1 MANKLEIGPADAGAQ
16 LARFLERRLSLPR
29 GLVRKWL
36 RTGQVRVNGKRSQ
49 PERPL
54 LAGDVVR
61 LPPWAEGGGEALC
74 PCTVEPDALGPDVGL
89 VYQDEGLLVLNKPYG
104 LPVHGGTRHRDSL
117 SARLKAACGAGFYP
131 PAPAHRLDLHA
142 SGLIL
147 AGKTHAAQ
155 TALHALFREAKDELG
170 REYLCWTRGDAAE
183 IFPVPSLCV
192 DWLTE
197 ELDAEGR
204 ERMSVVAAGPDL
216 AAGSYGLR
224 PESADWPDDAEK
236 APPKTV
242 WEARAF
248 YHCLDVRAHPKFGP
262 ASLIRARLL
271 TGRKHQIR
279 VQLAARGLPLL
290 GDRRYG
296 GPGRVSMMLHA
307 SRVSLPGALFPGGLN
322 VDEPRR
328 FVSNP
333 DWPEFFAPGD
343 VYD

>member
-1 MANKLEIGPADAGAQ
+1 MANKLEIGPAEAGRR
-16 LARFLERRLSLPR
+16 LARFLESRLSLPR

-49 PERPL
+49 PERL
-54 LAGDVVR
+54 LAAGDVVR
-61 LPPWAEGGGEALC
+61 LPPWAEGGGEALRPC
-74 PCTVEPDALGPDVGL
+74 PVPPGALGPDVGL
-89 VYQDEGLLVLNKPYG
+89 VYQDEELLVLNKPYG

-117 SARLKAACGAGFYP
+117 SARLKAACGEGFYP

-147 AGKTHAAQ
+147 AGKTHASQ
-155 TALHALFREAKDELG
+155 TALHALFREAKEELG

-192 DWLTE
+192 DWLAE
-197 ELDAEGR
+197 EQDAEGR
-204 ERMSVVAAGPDL
+204 ERMSVI
-216 AAGSYGLR
+216 AAGSYPAAGSCGLPEFAAG
-224 PESADWPDDAEK
+224 PESAAK
-236 APPKTV
+236 APPQTV

-262 ASLIRARLL
+262 VSLIRARLL

-307 SRVSLPGALFPGGLN
+307 CRVTLPGDLYPGGQF
-322 VDEPRR
+322 VDAPRLFASR
-328 FVSNP
+328 P

-343 VYD
+343 NHE